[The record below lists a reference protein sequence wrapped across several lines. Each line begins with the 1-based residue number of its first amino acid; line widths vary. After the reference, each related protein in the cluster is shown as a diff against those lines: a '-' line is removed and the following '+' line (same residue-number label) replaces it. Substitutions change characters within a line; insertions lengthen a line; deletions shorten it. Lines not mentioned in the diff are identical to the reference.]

1 VIDERG
7 FALSSEGFV
16 VSPEGCKVTFRQEL
30 AAIDSLNKKN
40 SEISEKWG
48 QRFDRCSQKLNP
60 EELLRWQLASSPSSE
75 WEAILKKS
83 SLPKSRVD
91 ELLAISQKRVNFKDK
106 VERLRGIIEQI
117 LNFKSSDNKAKDGIL
132 LQRFGRDLTRFP
144 NGVLKQ
150 FGLLLLASEAKNRS
164 LLKSLIE
171 EVVHWEQ
178 RVIPFYGI
186 DMPLSE
192 ETWKSVDILLIN
204 ATAVIDDS
212 VLLRAFGTR
221 VFQFIERAKLP
232 KFSDLVDTT
241 WSLSELRKLANS
253 AWYAPLIPAFWYS
266 QLAGRVS
273 TNEIG
278 IVVDSLLERVAAK
291 NWNSHDLWV
300 FSDWLPGNTSKRDDI
315 FEAVKEL
322 SKREE
327 PYLKELLVRFSE
339 NSILRRELESRKI
352 IPSKALFKLKRD
364 FYTDLLKQGRQVD
377 YALYQLTALGDEDKD
392 YLWWFVFNPF
402 RY

>member
-1 VIDERG
+1 M
-7 FALSSEGFV
+7 S
-16 VSPEGCKVTFRQEL
+16 FRHEI

-40 SEISEKWG
+40 PQEIDKWG
-48 QRFDRCSQKLNP
+48 QKYDRCVSRLGV
-60 EELLRWQLASSPSSE
+60 EESLRWHIAGSPSGQ
-75 WEAILKKS
+75 WIDLIKKS
-83 SLPKSRVD
+83 GLAKNKITY
-91 ELLAISQKRVNFKDK
+91 LLSIAEKRLSYKKK
-106 VERLRGIIEQI
+106 VENLRGIIEKI
-117 LNFKSSDNKAKDGIL
+117 LNFKSSGNIAKDSLL
-132 LQRFGRDLTRFP
+132 LQRYGRNLKKIP

-150 FGLLLLASEAKNRS
+150 FGLLLLASEAKNRA

-186 DMPLSE
+186 DMQLTE

-232 KFSDLVDTT
+232 KFSDLVDTS
-241 WSLSELRKLANS
+241 WSLTELRKLANS

-273 TNEIG
+273 SNEIG
-278 IVVDSLLERVAAK
+278 VVVDSLLERVAAI
-291 NWNSHDLWV
+291 NWNLHDLWI
-300 FSDWLPGNTSKRDDI
+300 FSEWLPGNTNKRDDI
-315 FEAVKEL
+315 FDAVKEL
-322 SKREE
+322 AKSEE

-339 NSILRRELESRKI
+339 NSILRRELENRKI
-352 IPSKALFKLKRD
+352 ISSKALFKLKRD
-364 FYTDLLKQGRQVD
+364 FYSNLLQQGTQVD

-392 YLWWFVFNPF
+392 YLWWFAFNPF
-402 RY
+402 RD